1 MSSPSDNVTPMV
13 KPDTT
18 GFDTLSIHAGARPD
32 PTTGARTTPIYHS
45 ASFVFEDTAHA
56 ASLFNLEVPGH
67 IYSRISNPTV
77 SVFEQRIAALEGGVA
92 AVATASGQASLHIA
106 IATLTGQGGHI
117 VCSAAVYG
125 GTVNLLVNTLP
136 RFGITTTFVDPKD
149 HAAFAAAITD
159 DTRLVIGETIG
170 NPVMNVLDLP
180 AVADIAH
187 RAGVPLLIDNTFASP
202 YLCRPIE
209 WGADLVYHSAT
220 KFIGGHGV
228 VIGGVLVDGGT
239 FDWEGSGRFTTLT
252 EPYEGYHGI
261 DFVDEFGPAAF
272 AARARAEGLR
282 DFGASMSPDTA
293 FHLIQ
298 GCETLPVRMQRH
310 VSNAVRIAEYLESH
324 EMVRWVAYPG
334 LESHPD
340 HALAAKLLPK
350 GAGAV
355 LAFGIEGGRDA
366 GARFIESVQVFSH
379 LANIGD
385 LRSLVIHPG
394 STTHQ
399 QMTAEQLANA
409 GIGEDL
415 IRVSVGLEDPDD
427 LIADLGHALRAAGKV

>member
-1 MSSPSDNVTPMV
+1 MV
-13 KPDTT
+13 KPETT
-18 GFDTLSIHAGARPD
+18 GFDTLSIHAGAQPD

-45 ASFVFEDTAHA
+45 ASFVFESTAHA

-92 AVATASGQASLHIA
+92 AVATASGQAALHVA
-106 IATLTGQGGHI
+106 IATLMGQGGHI

-136 RFGITTTFVDPKD
+136 RFGITSTFVDPND
-149 HAAFAAAITD
+149 HAAIGAAITEE
-159 DTRLVIGETIG
+159 TRLVIGETIG
-170 NPVMNVLDLP
+170 NPIMNVLDIP
-180 AVADIAH
+180 AVAEIAH
-187 RAGVPLLIDNTFASP
+187 AGGVPLLIDNTFASP
-202 YLCRPIE
+202 YLCRPVE
-209 WGADLVYHSAT
+209 WGADLVFHSAT
-220 KFIGGHGV
+220 KFIGGHGT

-239 FDWEGSGRFTTLT
+239 FDWEASGGFPTLT
-252 EPYEGYHGI
+252 EPYAGYHGI

-272 AARARAEGLR
+272 AARARTEGLR

-298 GCETLPVRMQRH
+298 GCETLPVRMRRH
-310 VSNAVRIAEYLESH
+310 VENAQRIAEFLAGH

-334 LESHPD
+334 LADHPD
-340 HALAAKLLPK
+340 HGLAARLLPN
-350 GAGAV
+350 GSGAV
-355 LAFGIEGGRDA
+355 MSFGIAGGRAA
-366 GARFIESVQVFSH
+366 GARFIESVEVFSH

-399 QMTAEQLANA
+399 QMTDEQLAAA

-415 IRVSVGLEDPDD
+415 IRLSVGLEDPED
-427 LIADLGHALRAAGKV
+427 LIADLSQALRAAGKV

>member
-1 MSSPSDNVTPMV
+1 MV

-18 GFDTLSIHAGARPD
+18 GFDTLAIHAGARPD

-77 SVFEQRIAALEGGVA
+77 SVFEQRMAALEGGVA
-92 AVATASGQASLHIA
+92 AVATASGQAALHIA
-106 IATLTGQGGHI
+106 ITTLMGRGGHI
-117 VCSAAVYG
+117 VCSSAVYG
-125 GTVNLLVNTLP
+125 GTVNLLINTLP
-136 RFGITTTFVDPKD
+136 RFGIETTFVDPRD
-149 HAAFAAAITD
+149 HAALAAAITGH
-159 DTRLVIGETIG
+159 TRLVIGETIG

-187 RAGVPLLIDNTFASP
+187 AGGVPLLIDNTFASP
-202 YLCRPIE
+202 YLCRPFE

-220 KFIGGHGV
+220 KFIGGHGT
-228 VIGGVLVDGGT
+228 VIGGVLVDSGS
-239 FDWEGSGRFTTLT
+239 FDWEGADRYPTLT
-252 EPYEGYHGI
+252 EPYAGYHGI

-298 GCETLPVRMQRH
+298 GCETLPVRMERH
-310 VSNAVRIAEYLESH
+310 VSNARAVAEFLEGH
-324 EMVRWVAYPG
+324 PGVRWVAYPG

-340 HALAAKLLPK
+340 HGLAARLLPK

-355 LAFGIEGGRDA
+355 LAFGIEGGRPA
-366 GARFIESVQVFSH
+366 GARFIESVEVFSH

-385 LRSLVIHPG
+385 LRSLVIHPA

-399 QMTAEQLANA
+399 QMTSEQLAGA
-409 GIGEDL
+409 GIGADL
-415 IRVSVGLEDPDD
+415 IRLSVGLEDPAD
-427 LIADLGHALRAAGKV
+427 LISDLGRALRAADGA